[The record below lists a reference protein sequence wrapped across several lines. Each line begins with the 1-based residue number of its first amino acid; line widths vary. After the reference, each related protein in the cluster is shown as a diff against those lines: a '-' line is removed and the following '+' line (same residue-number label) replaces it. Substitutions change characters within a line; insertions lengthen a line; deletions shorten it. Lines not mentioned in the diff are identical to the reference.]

1 MVAVYSFERANCCS
15 ITQPATTLSAQSEP
29 CIFMFHWIMDDRV
42 RDCIRANS
50 KRESRRERTGGGKKA
65 KMKRKSRV
73 KRCRAGICG
82 SLGNLIE
89 KLGYAGSCVCQR
101 IKGTARHKLD

>member
-1 MVAVYSFERANCCS
+1 MIAIVSGQIAN
-15 ITQPATTLSAQSEP
+15 A
-29 CIFMFHWIMDDRV
+29 RV
-42 RDCIRANS
+42 GECRL
-50 KRESRRERTGGGKKA
+50 EEGGKKA
-65 KMKRKSRV
+65 KMRGKSRV

>member
-1 MVAVYSFERANCCS
+1 M
-15 ITQPATTLSAQSEP
+15 
-29 CIFMFHWIMDDRV
+29 
-42 RDCIRANS
+42 RDCIWANS
-50 KRESRRERTGGGKKA
+50 KRESRGERERERERVDWREKKA
-65 KMKRKSRV
+65 KMRGKSRV